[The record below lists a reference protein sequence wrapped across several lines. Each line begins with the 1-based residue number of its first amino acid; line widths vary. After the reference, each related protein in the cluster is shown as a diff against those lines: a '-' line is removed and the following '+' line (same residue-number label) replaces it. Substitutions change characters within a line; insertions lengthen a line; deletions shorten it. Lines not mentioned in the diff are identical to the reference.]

1 MTINLEAFIHYSN
14 QADTVDSLFN
24 VFEDAMNS
32 LGFDRILLALMTDH
46 PALKKEAE
54 HGVVKNYPESWVNYY
69 LEKKYDVIDPVRT
82 LSFTRTGAYTWNEI
96 IDSGLLSKKQIQM
109 FNEAEESELY
119 NGIGVALRG
128 GGGAVAALGA
138 ASTDKHIDLCPFIL
152 DKVNLLANQFY
163 ICYWRLMESHH
174 TLSAVTLTFREG
186 DILKWAAKGLTKA
199 DIGNRLNISH
209 HTVDY
214 HVRNILKKLDAK
226 NITAAIFIGLNLG
239 LIQA

>member
-1 MTINLEAFIHYSN
+1 MTINLEDFIYYSN
-14 QADTVDSLFN
+14 QADTVDSLFK

-32 LGFDRILLALMTDH
+32 MGFDRILLALMTDH
-46 PALKKEAE
+46 PTLKKEAE

-82 LSFTRTGAYTWNEI
+82 LSFTRTGAYTWSEI
-96 IDSGLLSKKQIQM
+96 IDSGSLSKKQIQM
-109 FNEAEESELY
+109 FNEAEESGLY

-138 ASTDKHIDLCPFIL
+138 ASTDRHIDLCPVIL

-163 ICYWRLMESHH
+163 ICYWRLMASHH
-174 TLSAVTLTFREG
+174 TLSTVTLTIRES
-186 DILKWAAKGLTKA
+186 DILKWLAKGLTKI
-199 DIGNRLNISH
+199 DIGHHLNISH

-214 HVRNILKKLDAK
+214 HVRNILKKLDSK
-226 NITAAIFIGLNLG
+226 NIAAAIFIALNLG
-239 LIQA
+239 LIQS

>member
-1 MTINLEAFIHYSN
+1 MINLEEFIYYSN
-14 QADTVDSLFN
+14 QADTVDSLFK

-32 LGFDRILLALMTDH
+32 MGFDRILLALMTDH

-54 HGVVKNYPESWVNYY
+54 HGVVKNYPKSWVNYY

-82 LSFTRTGAYTWNEI
+82 LSFTKTGAYTWNEI
-96 IDSGLLSKKQIQM
+96 IDSRPLSKKQMQM
-109 FNEAEESELY
+109 FNEAEEARLY

-138 ASTDKHIDLCPFIL
+138 ASTNKHIDINPFIL

-174 TLSAVTLTFREG
+174 TLSTVTLTVREG

-199 DIGNRLNISH
+199 EIGARLNISH

-226 NITAAIFIGLNLG
+226 NIAAAIFVALNLG
-239 LIQA
+239 LIQV

>member
-1 MTINLEAFIHYSN
+1 MTINLEDFIHNSN
-14 QADTVDSLFN
+14 QADTVDSLFK
-24 VFEDAMNS
+24 VFEDAMS
-32 LGFDRILLALMTDH
+32 SMGFDRILLALMNDH

-54 HGVVKNYPESWVNYY
+54 HGVVRNYPESWVNYY

-82 LSFTRTGAYTWNEI
+82 LSFTKTGVYTWSEI
-96 IDSGLLSKKQIQM
+96 IDSGSLSKKQIQM
-109 FNEAEESELY
+109 FNEAEEAKLY

-138 ASTDKHIDLCPFIL
+138 ASTDRHIDLCPFIL

-163 ICYWRLMESHH
+163 VCYWRLMESHA
-174 TLSAVTLTFREG
+174 TLSTVVLTTREG
-186 DILKWAAKGLTKA
+186 DILKWSAKGLTKV
-199 DIGNRLNISH
+199 DIGHRLNISH

-226 NITAAIFIGLNLG
+226 NIAAAIFIALNLG
-239 LIQA
+239 LIQV